1 MPKPAESRLA
11 RSHKDTATSFLR
23 LAVSGQAKR
32 AFESYAASD
41 FRHHNPWFR
50 GDAQS
55 LAAAMDENAA
65 QHPDKAIEFINVL
78 EDGDLVAVHSR
89 VRHTPGGPQVAVVH
103 IFRFDGDRVV
113 ELWDLA
119 QEVPAESANENGMF

>member
-1 MPKPAESRLA
+1 MPKTAGSR
-11 RSHKDTATSFLR
+11 RVRTRKDAVTSFLR
-23 LAVSGQAKR
+23 LAASGQAKR
-32 AFESYAASD
+32 AFESYAATG

-65 QHPDKAIEFINVL
+65 QNPDKTIEFIHVV

-89 VRHTPGGPQVAVVH
+89 VRHTPGGPEAGVVH
-103 IFRFDGDRVV
+103 IFRFEGDRVV
-113 ELWDLA
+113 ELWDLG
-119 QEVPAESANENGMF
+119 QEVPADSPNEYGMF